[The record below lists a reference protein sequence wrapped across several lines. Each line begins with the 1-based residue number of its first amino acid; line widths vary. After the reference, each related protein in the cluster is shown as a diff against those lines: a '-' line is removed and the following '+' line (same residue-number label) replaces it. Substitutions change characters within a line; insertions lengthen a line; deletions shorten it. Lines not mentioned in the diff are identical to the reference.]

1 MLSSSSKYKADLK
14 ADKNIEKILIGCK
27 LNTDLL
33 IAEENNNIILYN
45 IKSGK
50 KIVAIPFHN
59 KRITSFHIVKRP
71 LYIDNKQISFSNDS
85 FYFLTSSLD
94 KKFALHQISYNNS
107 TKEYSNYKLISQCQ
121 PTNDE
126 VNRVIQIENGQILV
140 ATRDQHLIL
149 FNSKITKGNFEKL
162 FEIKKK
168 WPINAIS
175 LFEIRNNLIGVF
187 WEFDDASYD
196 TPSTEDRFLK
206 KHSNDGLYIY
216 SIQNNKIFEK
226 KNFKFMSESFWKL
239 KRNKEKKYSYVIINN
254 KLILKKNKEIDVY
267 DLNNY
272 SFLFKFNFDFNE
284 FNICPCN
291 EKYFSIFYK
300 EGTKAIIKL
309 YNINSMKNEQ
319 TFEFFG
325 KYNSNLFPISN
336 NEYVF
341 DDLIITIAEV

>member
-50 KIVAIPFHN
+50 KILAIPFHN

-126 VNRVIQIENGQILV
+126 INRVIQIENGQILV

-149 FNSKITKGNFEKL
+149 FNNKITKGNFEKL
-162 FEIKKK
+162 FEIKMSRYK
-168 WPINAIS
+168 NAVN
-175 LFEIRNNLIGVF
+175 LFETRNNLIGVF

-196 TPSTEDRFLK
+196 TPSTEEGFLK

-226 KNFKFMSESFWKL
+226 KNFKFMSESFWEL

-284 FNICPCN
+284 FNIYPFN
-291 EKYFSIFYK
+291 EKYLTVFYK

-319 TFEFFG
+319 TFEVFG

-341 DDLIITIAEV
+341 DDLIITIAEI

>member
-1 MLSSSSKYKADLK
+1 MLNSSEKYKADLK

-27 LNTDLL
+27 LNTELL

-50 KIVAIPFHN
+50 KILAIPFHN

-71 LYIDNKQISFSNDS
+71 LYINNKQISFSNDS

-126 VNRVIQIENGQILV
+126 INRVIQIENGQILV

-149 FNSKITKGNFEKL
+149 FNNKIIKGNFEKL

-196 TPSTEDRFLK
+196 TPSTEEGFLK

-284 FNICPCN
+284 FNICPFN